1 MVIGFVHRLNVMSR
15 YREVLACLGLLTIV
29 CALRAPATA
38 LATDVSPDSVIP
50 GGILVSDTVGE
61 VNAMTVRAEPA
72 TATSAGVFI
81 FSNADPAHPL
91 TTRTTPGTPSPCTLI
106 SVQEVHCNSATLSS
120 LTVQLRGG
128 NDVFR
133 LEDTVST
140 VGLIGSVAISGG
152 AGNDVLSAGSGSQFI
167 DGGAGDDIIDGGP
180 SVDTLWGSS
189 GDDDLFG
196 GDGGD
201 VILGHGGNDQVD
213 GGSGDDDVRG
223 GPGADRLGGGS
234 GDDHVDAP
242 TNTNLAN
249 DPTALYGPDELDG
262 GLGDDQLVAGP
273 ETDPLASDVFR
284 GGDGT
289 DTVDYSLRES
299 PLVVSLDGMPGDGA
313 AGEGD
318 NVLPDVERVIGGSDS
333 DAIVGSDASN
343 FLDGGLGDDLLN
355 GLGGDDELV
364 GGVNDSGSDALTGG
378 GGSDVLKAG
387 AGDDSLDGGDGADT
401 LVAAGGGDA
410 LDGGAG
416 QDTLSGGPGVD
427 ALLGG
432 EGNDTLNGGDVIQI
446 GADGGDDIDGGPGN
460 DALTGGPGN
469 DRLVGGLGADRI
481 SGGVGR
487 DAVSYEDRAAPI
499 SVTFDGLPNDGE
511 IREGDNVA
519 SDVEIVLGGIV
530 DDKLI
535 GDARENALDAGP
547 GDDQVIG
554 GPGRD
559 TLAGEKGADVI
570 RARDGSRDVVS
581 CGDDTD
587 LAIVNSR
594 DRVRRDCEFVARGR
608 ARPSLGESAV
618 VGAARGSVRLQL
630 PGASPFVPVPGPV
643 EVPLGSTVDARKVT
657 ARVVT
662 RRGRGGR
669 VQRASLRGGRFSIFQ
684 PRGRGVTQLR
694 LAGFDFAKCRRG
706 KADPK
711 KVRRQLRTRIDE
723 QRPGEFKVVGKHS
736 DGGAVGTTWVT
747 EDRCDGTLTR
757 VIQGTVRVRDLRSH
771 RTVTV
776 RAGHSYLA
784 RAR

>member
-1 MVIGFVHRLNVMSR
+1 MLAFVVFRATSPASADGSTISIVDGSLSYAADAGEANMLTVSLAAGVYDLVDTRAIIVI
-15 YREVLACLGLLTIV
+15 
-29 CALRAPATA
+29 P
-38 LATDVSPDSVIP
+38 SVIP
-50 GGILVSDTVGE
+50 PAIPPCATIDTLGHHVTCSAAGISIVTIHFGE
-61 VNAMTVRAEPA
+61 GNDRLTIGD
-72 TATSAGVFI
+72 GVF
-81 FSNADPAHPL
+81 
-91 TTRTTPGTPSPCTLI
+91 
-106 SVQEVHCNSATLSS
+106 SV
-120 LTVQLRGG
+120 
-128 NDVFR
+128 
-133 LEDTVST
+133 VS
-140 VGLIGSVAISGG
+140 
-152 AGNDVLSAGSGSQFI
+152 
-167 DGGAGDDIIDGGP
+167 DGGP
-180 SVDTLWGSS
+180 GDDTLRGTA
-189 GDDDLFG
+189 GADQLQG
-196 GDGGD
+196 GPGRDNLNAGEGAD
-201 VILGHGGNDQVD
+201 VVD
-213 GGSGDDDVRG
+213 GGPDGDQLVRG
-223 GPGADRLGGGS
+223 GPGADDVSGG
-234 GDDHVDAP
+234 
-242 TNTNLAN
+242 
-249 DPTALYGPDELDG
+249 DG
-262 GLGDDQLVAGP
+262 ADLVAGDEDADTVSGGAGDDDIVGGP
-273 ETDPLASDVFR
+273 GDDRVR
-284 GGDGT
+284 GGDGADLVDVGNQEDPAEVLGSDRLEGESGD
-289 DTVDYSLRES
+289 DTLGVGPGSLEPDVLSGGDGVDSVSYSERAAS
-299 PLVVSLDGMPGDGA
+299 VSVALDGLRNDGEM
-313 AGEGD
+313 GEND
-318 NVLPDVERVIGGSDS
+318 NVLPDIERVVGGSDS
-333 DAIVGSDASN
+333 DAIAGSDAAN
-343 FLDGGLGDDLLN
+343 FLDGGPGDDLVR
-355 GLGGDDELV
+355 GLGGDDELQ
-364 GGVNDSGSDALTGG
+364 GGVNDSGSDALAGG
-378 GGSDVLKAG
+378 DGADVLRSG
-387 AGDDSLDGGDGADT
+387 AGDDSLDGGNGDDV
-401 LVAAGGGDA
+401 LLAAGGGDA

-416 QDTLSGGPGVD
+416 RDTLAGGPGVD
-427 ALLGG
+427 ALVGG
-432 EGNDTLNGGDVIQI
+432 DGNDTLNGGDVVQI
-446 GADGGDDIDGGPGN
+446 GADGGDDIDGGNGN

-481 SGGVGR
+481 SGGAGR

-547 GDDQVIG
+547 GDDQDIG

-570 RARDGSRDVVS
+570 RARDGSRDLVS

-618 VGAARGSVRLQL
+618 VRAARGSVRLRL
-630 PGASPFVPVPGPV
+630 PDASPFVPVPGPV

-711 KVRRQLRTRIDE
+711 RVRRQLRTRIDE
-723 QRPGEFKVVGKHS
+723 RRPGEFKVVGRHS

-757 VIQGTVRVRDLRSH
+757 VIQGTVRVHDLSSH